1 MEQSLQ
7 LLRANCRPPPPP
19 LRPHAANPVAPDP
32 LGRLPLR
39 KPRLRDPQARKS
51 LREWRRDRFNRREPP
66 AACPAA
72 TSAKSLAQLLP
83 PRTRSTPRSSAQDAP
98 ASPSPRSTRA
108 VSHPSASMAAS
119 RSTSCLFRFGFPTNC
134 IPLNSTTALNSFVLR
149 CFVLYLGGV
158 WPARISSVCSRLL
171 GFIPSFMRL
180 LLPSSSGLRSL
191 ARLVSR
197 PNTNL
202 PSHRLPATSSCT
214 ANRMYLPS
222 L

>member
-149 CFVLYLGGV
+149 CFVLYLSGV

-171 GFIPSFMRL
+171 RSPATLGRCL
-180 LLPSSSGLRSL
+180 SSSQVP
-191 ARLVSR
+191 LVR
-197 PNTNL
+197 
-202 PSHRLPATSSCT
+202 ATQRDDTGGIPLSCSSYT
-214 ANRMYLPS
+214 
-222 L
+222 